1 MGLVIGLTFGI
12 GLLLIW
18 RAATT
23 EARPRTRSEPR
34 WRAELTDLIAQ
45 AGIESVTAGQ
55 VVAASVGLGV
65 FAFLATLV
73 VSQSPTIALCF
84 ATFGAWA
91 PLALLRWR
99 QRQRGGELREVWP
112 EIVDN
117 LASAVRAG
125 LSLPEAI
132 AQIGVRGPEVLRA
145 PFTRFGEDYRT
156 SGRFDESIDRLKATL
171 ADPVGDRIIE
181 SVRMARE
188 VGGSD
193 LGRLLRTLSSF
204 LREDART
211 RAELETR
218 QGWTVNAARLALAA
232 PWLMLGMLALRPEAV
247 RAYNSA
253 TGALVLLVGG
263 GLSLVAYRIMLRI
276 ARLPSEQRVLR

>member
-1 MGLVIGLTFGI
+1 MGLLIGLLFGL
-12 GLLLIW
+12 GALLIW
-18 RAATT
+18 RAVTA
-23 EARPRTRSEPR
+23 EPVHKEKADPR
-34 WRAELTDLIAQ
+34 WRVELADLIAQ
-45 AGIESVTAGQ
+45 AGIESVSAGQ
-55 VVAASVGLGV
+55 VVASSAGIGV
-65 FAFLATLV
+65 VVFVATLV
-73 VSQSPTIALCF
+73 VSLSPTIALCF
-84 ATFGAWA
+84 AVFGVWS

-99 QRQRGGELREVWP
+99 QRQRVSELRDVWP

-132 AQIGVRGPEVLRA
+132 AQIGVRGPEVLRQ
-145 PFTRFGEDYRT
+145 PFVRFGQDYRT

-232 PWLMLGMLALRPEAV
+232 PWLMLGLLSLRPEAV

-253 TGALVLLVGG
+253 SGALVLLIGG
-263 GLSLVAYRIMLRI
+263 ALSLVAYRIMLRI
-276 ARLPSEQRVLR
+276 ARLPTENRVLR